1 MGAHSPRRGRLLPR
15 RGSPEHGYLGG
26 ILPRST
32 RPLLLAALA
41 AVLLL
46 VLSGVAAHA
55 LPGVRGLD
63 ADGAGGFVALGSP
76 ASESRVERIAELASP
91 PAYTAAGL
99 VLIAIALVRRR
110 PRTAAATAI
119 LLVATGLTTQFL
131 KRLVDVPRESYVDE
145 RAVFASSWPSGH
157 ATAAMTLA
165 LCAVL
170 VAPAVLRPAA
180 ALAGAAYAA
189 AVSYAIL
196 ALAWHL
202 PSDVV
207 GGFLVAA
214 GWTLVAVA
222 ALTVA
227 EVRRPSPSTRRRR
240 RASPSPPP
248 RAARVLA
255 GGSFAAATAAGVVIL
270 ARAARTDFAAE
281 HTTSLVGGAAI
292 AVLAA
297 LLALGLGR
305 AVREAPAA

>member
-1 MGAHSPRRGRLLPR
+1 
-15 RGSPEHGYLGG
+15 
-26 ILPRST
+26 
-32 RPLLLAALA
+32 
-41 AVLLL
+41 VL
-46 VLSGVAAHA
+46 VLSGIAAHA
-55 LPGVRGLD
+55 LPGVRELD
-63 ADGAGGFVALGSP
+63 ADGARGFVALGTP
-76 ASESRVERIAELASP
+76 ASEARVQRIAELASP
-91 PAYTAAGL
+91 PAYAAAGL
-99 VLIAIALVRRR
+99 VLIAVALGRRR
-110 PRTAAATAI
+110 PRTAAATAV

-131 KRLVDVPRESYVDE
+131 KRLVDVPRESSVDGRE
-145 RAVFASSWPSGH
+145 IFASSWPSGH

-170 VAPAVLRPAA
+170 VAPAVLRPVA

-207 GGFLVAA
+207 GGFLIAA
-214 GWTLVAVA
+214 GWILLAVA
-222 ALTVA
+222 ALIAA
-227 EVRRPSPSTRRRR
+227 EARRPSPS
-240 RASPSPPP
+240 RARPP
-248 RAARVLA
+248 RAAPSRAPRGARVLA
-255 GGSFAAATAAGVVIL
+255 GASFAAATAAGAVVL
-270 ARAARTDFAAE
+270 ARAARTEFAAE

>member
-1 MGAHSPRRGRLLPR
+1 V
-15 RGSPEHGYLGG
+15 
-26 ILPRST
+26 
-32 RPLLLAALA
+32 LLAALA
-41 AVLLL
+41 ALVVL
-46 VLSGVAAHA
+46 VLSGIAAHA
-55 LPGVRGLD
+55 LPGVRELD
-63 ADGAGGFVALGSP
+63 ADGAGGFVALAP
-76 ASESRVERIAELASP
+76 ASESRVQRIAELASP
-91 PAYTAAGL
+91 PAYAAVGL
-99 VLIAIALVRRR
+99 VLIAIALGRRR
-110 PRTAAATAI
+110 PRTAVATAV

-131 KRLVDVPRESYVDE
+131 KRLVDVPRESYIDE

-170 VAPAVLRPAA
+170 VAPAVLRPVA

-207 GGFLVAA
+207 GGFLVAT

-222 ALTVA
+222 ALIAA
-227 EVRRPSPSTRRRR
+227 EARRPSPSGARRG
-240 RASPSPPP
+240 RAAPGLPP

-255 GGSFAAATAAGVVIL
+255 GGVVAATAVAGVVVL
-270 ARAARTDFAAE
+270 TGAARTEFAAE
-281 HTTSLVGGAAI
+281 HTTSVVGGAAI